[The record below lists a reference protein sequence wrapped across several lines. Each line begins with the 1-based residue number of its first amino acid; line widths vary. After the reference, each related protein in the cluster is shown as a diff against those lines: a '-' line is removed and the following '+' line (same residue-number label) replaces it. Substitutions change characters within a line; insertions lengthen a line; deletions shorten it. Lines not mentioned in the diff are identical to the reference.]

1 MAGHDGHKQQQR
13 GRTTGKFTSPPL
25 DVAARR
31 AAAARLKGEGKSYR
45 AIAAELGIDVHTAF
59 DDVKAA
65 VRSIVQPPAEEV
77 VRVELARLDDELL
90 ALDRLEES
98 VRAVLEREHVT
109 VSHGKVITLEG
120 QTEPLRDDG
129 PVLQAVDRLMRI
141 EEQRRRNGESRR
153 KLLGLDAP
161 AKTQVSGGVSY
172 EIVGI
177 DMDKLR

>member
-1 MAGHDGHKQQQR
+1 MAGHDYHQQQQR
-13 GRTTGKFTSPPL
+13 GHKGKFTSAPL
-25 DVAARR
+25 DVAERR
-31 AAAARLKGEGKSYR
+31 AAAARLRGEGLSYR
-45 AIAAELGIDVHTAF
+45 AIADELGIDVKTAF
-59 DDVKAA
+59 SDVKAA
-65 VRSIVQPPAEEV
+65 VQSVVEAPAKEV

-90 ALDRLEES
+90 ALDRLEED
-98 VRAVLEREHVT
+98 VRKVLDREHVT

-120 QTEPLRDDG
+120 DTEPLHDDG

-161 AKTQVSGGVSY
+161 AKSQITGGVTY

-177 DMDKLR
+177 DPELLR